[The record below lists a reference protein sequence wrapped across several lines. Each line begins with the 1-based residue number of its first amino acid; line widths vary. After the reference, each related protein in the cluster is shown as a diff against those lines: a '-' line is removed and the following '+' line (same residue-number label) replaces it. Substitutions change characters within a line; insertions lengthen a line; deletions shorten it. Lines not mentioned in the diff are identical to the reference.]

1 MSSDPATIP
10 HTTRARW
17 ANDEK
22 DIVKKAYTDA
32 TDADDFV
39 ARLPKPPYPQRSL
52 KGYLTYLYKEE
63 PTLYHD
69 PTKKALHDALNARHL
84 ADYKAIQAAEAAKV
98 QPSLPTVDASPSPS
112 PAPAS
117 SASWVDE
124 IDGTTAPPSAPPLA
138 AKPNFAKPQPD
149 PNARVPRH
157 YSFPPTKT
165 HYSAGDIAH
174 TFSVSILAVADAI
187 SRDKLPVVRIQDG
200 LNGSHMCIA
209 HEDFLVLH
217 DAMCDGF
224 TFDEACT
231 KVKAKAAEAS
241 LRDFQEKNLMVP
253 AQDLY
258 TTAVV
263 TGPGGDT
270 KAVLTGP
277 AKVME
282 AVFAPVEGET
292 PAKAVPPIEIPVK
305 AVEGASPA
313 GPPRKLAD
321 KETNSA
327 KVIENVRCYTLEA
340 VRDKILLPT
349 QAADILVTRDHD
361 RTIWALTLL
370 GDGKITPEQATKLIR
385 WG

>member
-1 MSSDPATIP
+1 VSSDPVTQP
-10 HTTRARW
+10 HSTRARW
-17 ANDEK
+17 ADDEK
-22 DIVKKAYTDA
+22 DLVKKAYTDA

-63 PTLYHD
+63 PALYHD
-69 PTKKALHDALNARHL
+69 PTKKTLHDALNARHL

-98 QPSLPTVDASPSPS
+98 QPSLPTVNSSPAPS

-124 IDGTTAPPSAPPLA
+124 IDGTTAPPSAPPPS

-174 TFSVSILAVADAI
+174 TFSVTILAVADAI

-231 KVKAKAAEAS
+231 KAKEQAIRDEAQ
-241 LRDFQEKNLMVP
+241 RKQEENLLIP

-258 TTAVV
+258 AVE
-263 TGPGGDT
+263 PT
-270 KAVLTGP
+270 KPLPEV
-277 AKVME
+277 
-282 AVFAPVEGET
+282 
-292 PAKAVPPIEIPVK
+292 PVK
-305 AVEGASPA
+305 ALEGSSPA
-313 GPPRKLAD
+313 GPARKLAD
-321 KETNSA
+321 KETNPA

-370 GDGKITPEQATKLIR
+370 GDGKITAEQATKLIR